1 MKAGENT
8 DTILSVME
16 HLHQPM
22 FLLDVLG
29 PESFVFR
36 GLNKEHQAESG
47 LTNDM
52 VFGKSPHEAL
62 PSRLADTIVQNYERC
77 RATGQAHTYEELL
90 ELPTGPLWWQTTL
103 SPVFDDHRKLT
114 QIIGLA
120 VDITKRK
127 EAEFGAS
134 QRLSDMTRLNED
146 LQVFASTTA
155 QDMRGPFQTMVAL
168 LDMVSD
174 GFVDL
179 GDEKADQLALCREIA
194 EDAITSMGAILST
207 AQGLRVAT
215 DTQEEVDLGHLA
227 ADIAALLDP
236 HERFEIELPQAQ
248 IKADRVAIQM
258 VLRNLM
264 ENAIRYT
271 DKKVSVHVAAFKD
284 ALSGDMIAVTISD
297 DGVGIAADKRIDG
310 RHGRLWQ
317 NIPNLAFVAPAV
329 HDRVA
334 AVKPE
339 GARRQTSPGGRLKTL
354 ILRDIDQMFDLLDH
368 VPVMPRRHNF
378 GHGLILVD
386 QPVENVV
393 KHLIGWQ

>member
-248 IKADRVAIQM
+248 IKTDRVAIQM

-284 ALSGDMIAVTISD
+284 ALSGEMIAVTISD

-310 RHGRLWQ
+310 QPILPPSGQIGADFGVNSAQAVIIARGGHITRVQSTFATGAAIRFTLPGALLSVSSAFKTSEIPLKEAPFQMPSYARTGMVGSGRTY
-317 NIPNLAFVAPAV
+317 P
-329 HDRVA
+329 
-334 AVKPE
+334 
-339 GARRQTSPGGRLKTL
+339 T
-354 ILRDIDQMFDLLDH
+354 
-368 VPVMPRRHNF
+368 
-378 GHGLILVD
+378 
-386 QPVENVV
+386 
-393 KHLIGWQ
+393 